1 MNILKY
7 ILPSLL
13 LIAACASPEPDSTS
27 FEWIEMDRAQELA
40 EKHDKKILV
49 NVYTDWCEY
58 CKKMDQTVYQDSSII
73 AALGTYYYAVRL
85 NAESDQIIT
94 FNGEP
99 ITHSELAGEMGI
111 RSYPTILF
119 LHPDGELILQ
129 INGFMP
135 ADDFQNMI
143 TYIGEDI
150 YQRRDFHEF
159 ASGETNR

>member
-1 MNILKY
+1 MYLLKF
-7 ILPSLL
+7 IFPVLVVM
-13 LIAACASPEPDSTS
+13 AACASPDSYDHS
-27 FEWIEMDRAQELA
+27 FEWIEMDRAQTLA
-40 EKHDKKILV
+40 EKNEKKILV

-58 CKKMDQTVYQDSSII
+58 CKKMDQTVYQDSSIT

-94 FNGEP
+94 FNGNQ
-99 ITHSELAGEMGI
+99 ITQRDLAHQMGI

-119 LHPDGELILQ
+119 LQPDGELILQ

-135 ADDFQNMI
+135 NDDFRNMI
-143 TYIGEDI
+143 TYIGEEI